1 MVANTEPIFGLTP
14 NLTEVTVTSGDTT
27 VAVTV
32 WTAGA
37 NGGKLQAIAATSND
51 TAAINA
57 KVYIRDGSNDFL
69 VGTVNIPTLA
79 GTDGTENADNLLNP
93 TALPWLD
100 ALGELALPTGYSVKV
115 GCLATMTAAK
125 TLTLVGIGVDF

>member
-14 NLTEVTVTSGDTT
+14 NLTEDTITSADTT
-27 VAVTV
+27 TAQTIF
-32 WTAGA
+32 TAGS
-37 NGGKLQAIAATSND
+37 NGSKLMSIAATSDD

-57 KVYIRDGSNDFL
+57 TIYIRDGTTDYL
-69 VGTVNIPTLA
+69 VGTVNIPIA
-79 GTDGTENADNLLNP
+79 SGTDGSVNSVNLLSP

-125 TLTLVGIGVDF
+125 TLTLVGIGVDY